1 MTAARRLPTPK
12 LRIERSL
19 TRKERPVTNDRT
31 TNSQRTPVAGD
42 VGPAPDAPPNESQLS
57 DPIGADVGPL
67 PPIDGTPGGPPDED
81 GSIDG
86 LPGRIERR
94 DEEDAEPGLD
104 LNRFPLGATNG

>member
-1 MTAARRLPTPK
+1 
-12 LRIERSL
+12 
-19 TRKERPVTNDRT
+19 VTNDRAA
-31 TNSQRTPVAGD
+31 NSNRTPVAGD
-42 VGPAPDAPPNESQLS
+42 AEPAPDAPPNESQLS

-67 PPIDGTPGGPPDED
+67 PPIDTEPGSPPDEN

-86 LPGRIERR
+86 MPGRVERG

>member
-1 MTAARRLPTPK
+1 M
-12 LRIERSL
+12 
-19 TRKERPVTNDRT
+19 TNDRT
-31 TNSQRTPVAGD
+31 ANSQHTPVALD
-42 VGPAPDAPPNESQLS
+42 AAPAPHERPDEPQPA
-57 DPIGADVGPL
+57 DPIGADVGAL
-67 PPIDGTPGGPPDED
+67 PSIDTEPGGPPDEG

>member
-1 MTAARRLPTPK
+1 M
-12 LRIERSL
+12 
-19 TRKERPVTNDRT
+19 TNDRT
-31 TNSQRTPVAGD
+31 TNPHRPPVAGD

-67 PPIDGTPGGPPDED
+67 PPIDGTPGGPPDDD

-94 DEEDAEPGLD
+94 DEEDDEPGLD

>member
-1 MTAARRLPTPK
+1 
-12 LRIERSL
+12 
-19 TRKERPVTNDRT
+19 
-31 TNSQRTPVAGD
+31 
-42 VGPAPDAPPNESQLS
+42 
-57 DPIGADVGPL
+57 L
-67 PPIDGTPGGPPDED
+67 PPIDTEPGGPPDEG

>member
-1 MTAARRLPTPK
+1 MNHD
-12 LRIERSL
+12 
-19 TRKERPVTNDRT
+19 RP
-31 TNSQRTPVAGD
+31 TNSQRAADAGD
-42 VGPAPDAPPNESQLS
+42 IVVGPVGGVRHNETLTS

-67 PPIDGTPGGPPDED
+67 PPIDTEPGSPPDEN

-86 LPGRIERR
+86 LPGRVERG

>member
-1 MTAARRLPTPK
+1 VTDDRTANSGRTLIARDAAPAPH
-12 LRIERSL
+12 
-19 TRKERPVTNDRT
+19 ERPDEP
-31 TNSQRTPVAGD
+31 Q
-42 VGPAPDAPPNESQLS
+42 PA

-67 PPIDGTPGGPPDED
+67 RPIDTEPGGPPDEG